1 MDHIEFQIIDP
12 EAAGFDPDDM
22 LTGEVEAL
30 VFASPRPLS
39 ENEVARHAEI
49 DVEQAAAILKNIA
62 TRTRSRA
69 VQLAKGLDGW
79 AFSIAADAPVPD
91 VFHREVSR
99 KRAPTEAELAT
110 VAVIAMREPATV
122 PEIEAARG
130 VDLSRGVIEALVN
143 RGWIRP
149 AVRRTD
155 AGRAVAYETTQDFLI
170 AFGVQSAA
178 DIPTL
183 EEAMHLGLDA

>member
-1 MDHIEFQIIDP
+1 MNDTPGVVPDGPAFDP
-12 EAAGFDPDDM
+12 EDI

-30 VFASPRPLS
+30 VFASPRALS
-39 ENEVARHAEI
+39 EAEVARHAEI

-62 TRTRSRA
+62 ERTRPRA
-69 VQLAKGLDGW
+69 VQLSKGLDGW
-79 AFSIAADAPVPD
+79 SFSIAPTAPVPD

-149 AVRRTD
+149 ATRRTD
-155 AGRAVAYETTQDFLI
+155 AGRAVAYETTPEFLV

-178 DIPTL
+178 DIPTP
-183 EEAMHLGLDA
+183 EEAMNLGLDV

>member
-1 MDHIEFQIIDP
+1 MDNS
-12 EAAGFDPDDM
+12 AARTVATEGSAFDPDDI
-22 LTGEVEAL
+22 LTGQVEAL

-49 DVEQAAAILKNIA
+49 DITLAADILKNIA
-62 TRTRSRA
+62 ERTRSRA
-69 VQLAKGLDGW
+69 VQLSKGLDGW
-79 AFSIAADAPVPD
+79 AFTIAATAPVPD

-130 VDLSRGVIEALVN
+130 VDLSRSVIEALVN

-149 AVRRTD
+149 ASRRTD
-155 AGRAVAYETTQDFLI
+155 AGRAVAYETTPEFLM

-178 DIPTL
+178 DIPTP
-183 EEAMHLGLDA
+183 EEAMNLGLDV

>member
-1 MDHIEFQIIDP
+1 MDQKAAEGASP
-12 EAAGFDPDDM
+12 EIAGFDPDDAI
-22 LTGEVEAL
+22 TGQVEAL
-30 VFASPRPLS
+30 VFASPRALS
-39 ENEVARHAEI
+39 ENEVARHVEIEVEEAARILSDIAE
-49 DVEQAAAILKNIA
+49 
-62 TRTRSRA
+62 RTRGRA
-69 VQLAKGLDGW
+69 VRLSKGLDGW
-79 AFSIAADAPVPD
+79 SFSLAPDALVPD
-91 VFHREVSR
+91 IFHREVSR

-130 VDLSRGVIEALVN
+130 VDLSRGVIEALIN

-155 AGRAVAYETTQDFLI
+155 AGRAVAYETTPEFLD

-178 DIPTL
+178 DIPTP
-183 EEAMHLGLDA
+183 EEAMNLGLDV

>member
-1 MDHIEFQIIDP
+1 MVQKAAEGVPP
-12 EAAGFDPDDM
+12 EIAEFDPDDIIP
-22 LTGEVEAL
+22 GQVEAL
-30 VFASPRPLS
+30 VFASPRALS
-39 ENEVARHAEI
+39 ENEVARHVEI
-49 DVEQAAAILKNIA
+49 EVEEAARILADIVE
-62 TRTRSRA
+62 RTRGRA
-69 VQLAKGLDGW
+69 VRLSKGLDGW
-79 AFSIAADAPVPD
+79 SFSLAPDAPVPD
-91 VFHREVSR
+91 IFHREVSR

-130 VDLSRGVIEALVN
+130 VDLSRGVIEALIN

-155 AGRAVAYETTQDFLI
+155 AGRAVAYETTPEFLD

-178 DIPTL
+178 DIPTP
-183 EEAMHLGLDA
+183 EEAMNLGLDV